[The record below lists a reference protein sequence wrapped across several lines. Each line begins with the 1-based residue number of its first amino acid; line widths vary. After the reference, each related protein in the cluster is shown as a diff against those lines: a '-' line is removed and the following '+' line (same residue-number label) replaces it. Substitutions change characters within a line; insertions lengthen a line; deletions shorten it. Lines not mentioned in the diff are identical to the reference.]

1 MKVVELHIFWLHAD
15 VGNVGQSTLTLVS
28 PSKHLEN
35 EQTSHLLTWM
45 TWGCLSTAFWAPE
58 FWHSLSHTHV
68 TLQHVPKDQDPGL
81 RLLLCPQHLGVRVS
95 KEVEQPI
102 YNEDRS
108 QVANE
113 TIKGQ
118 LDLYIYSWMALR
130 GIDYWACVFP
140 LEPVWQR
147 WTLHA
152 AITFS
157 VWWVED
163 ASSKAFWTR

>member
-1 MKVVELHIFWLHAD
+1 M
-15 VGNVGQSTLTLVS
+15 
-28 PSKHLEN
+28 
-35 EQTSHLLTWM
+35 
-45 TWGCLSTAFWAPE
+45 
-58 FWHSLSHTHV
+58 

-130 GIDYWACVFP
+130 GIDY
-140 LEPVWQR
+140 
-147 WTLHA
+147 
-152 AITFS
+152 
-157 VWWVED
+157 
-163 ASSKAFWTR
+163 